1 MVKQRQM
8 TKNNNNKK
16 RKQAPSKVPVAKVL
30 YPPPAF
36 LRGHDVV
43 PLRLKATRALLNE
56 YNGTATPG
64 SCNLAVAFTPLNITG
79 GGYSSLKQIFPL
91 LNGMQTSFT
100 KFTMTRVKLDVRQT
114 TPLTSGGYI
123 AFCYEASG
131 SDRTAPP
138 TSINDASTGQHSGIT
153 TPGEVTTLVW
163 NVADYENDWAEISD
177 SEPKQDCGSL
187 QFISENAASGAAV
200 IGMVTLE
207 IDFFFAGFRA

>member
-16 RKQAPSKVPVAKVL
+16 RKSPPSVAPVMKIV

-43 PLRLKATRALLNE
+43 PLRLKATRSLLNE
-56 YNGTATPG
+56 FNGVSTAG
-64 SCNLAVAFTPLNITG
+64 SSNLAIAFTPLNISG
-79 GGYSSLKQIFPL
+79 GGYTSLKQVFPL
-91 LNGMQTSFT
+91 LNNMQASFT

-114 TPLTSGGYI
+114 TPLTSGGYV

-138 TSINDASTGQHSGIT
+138 TSINDATTGQHSGVT
-153 TPGEVTTLVW
+153 TPGEVTSIVW
-163 NVADYENDWAEISD
+163 NVADYENDWSEITDAES
-177 SEPKQDCGSL
+177 KQDCGSL
-187 QFISENAASGAAV
+187 QFISENSAASSAV
-200 IGMVTLE
+200 IGMITLE
-207 IDFFFAGFRA
+207 VDFFFAGYRA

>member
-16 RKQAPSKVPVAKVL
+16 RKQVPSKAPVMKLV

-43 PLRLKATRALLNE
+43 PLRLKATRSLINE
-56 YNGTATPG
+56 FNGTALSG
-64 SCNLAVAFTPLNITG
+64 SSNLAIAFTPLNITG

-153 TPGEVTTLVW
+153 TPGEATSIVW
-163 NVADYENDWAEISD
+163 NVADYENDWSEISD

-200 IGMVTLE
+200 IGMITLE
-207 IDFFFAGFRA
+207 VDFFFAGYRA

>member
-1 MVKQRQM
+1 M
-8 TKNNNNKK
+8 TKNNNKK
-16 RKQAPSKVPVAKVL
+16 RKQAPSKAPALKLV
-30 YPPPAF
+30 YPPPSF

-43 PLRLKATRALLNE
+43 PLRLKATRSLINE
-56 YNGTATPG
+56 FNGTPLSG
-64 SCNLAVAFTPLNITG
+64 SSNLAMAFTPINITG

-138 TSINDASTGQHSGIT
+138 TGINDASTGQHSGIT
-153 TPGEVTTLVW
+153 TPGEVTSIVW

-177 SEPKQDCGSL
+177 QEPKQDCGSL
-187 QFISENAASGAAV
+187 QFISENSASGSAV
-200 IGMVTLE
+200 IGMITLE
-207 IDFFFAGFRA
+207 IDFFFAGYRA